1 MNTSLKH
8 NTEKNKVDTE
18 EHTLWLHLYKF
29 QKQAKLIYGVKMQN
43 NSYLEGE

>member
-18 EHTLWLHLYKF
+18 EHTLMIAFIYIKAGKIHLWC
-29 QKQAKLIYGVKMQN
+29 
-43 NSYLEGE
+43 